1 MRSGDLVIF
10 GCLQPQI
17 KGYFCCSSS
26 LHHLNPT
33 YVKEEVCKSLLLPHS
48 GIFDGGGENQTI
60 SLGTETRAQP
70 VLPAHASASPR
81 RRAAQL
87 VHQLSARSTW
97 KGGGKK
103 KKQHVSTR
111 TWTLPGRKKATAA
124 IKLISFS
131 NIYKTFSRRIM
142 TQADQSL

>member
-26 LHHLNPT
+26 LHHLNPA

-48 GIFDGGGENQTI
+48 GIFGGGGENQTI

-87 VHQLSARSTW
+87 VHQLSARRTW

-103 KKQHVSTR
+103 KKPAREHKDLDVT
-111 TWTLPGRKKATAA
+111 GEKKSHSGNK
-124 IKLISFS
+124 INFL
-131 NIYKTFSRRIM
+131 
-142 TQADQSL
+142 L

>member
-48 GIFDGGGENQTI
+48 GIFGGGGGENQTI

-70 VLPAHASASPR
+70 VLTAHASASPQEEGSSACASAQCTKDLER
-81 RRAAQL
+81 RR
-87 VHQLSARSTW
+87 
-97 KGGGKK
+97 KK
-103 KKQHVSTR
+103 KKTAREHKDLDVT
-111 TWTLPGRKKATAA
+111 GEKKSHSGNK
-124 IKLISFS
+124 INFL
-131 NIYKTFSRRIM
+131 
-142 TQADQSL
+142 L

>member
-33 YVKEEVCKSLLLPHS
+33 HVKEEVCKSLLLPHS
-48 GIFDGGGENQTI
+48 GIFGGGGANQTI

-70 VLPAHASASPR
+70 VLPAHASASPQEEGSPACASAQCMKDLER
-81 RRAAQL
+81 RR
-87 VHQLSARSTW
+87 
-97 KGGGKK
+97 KK

>member
-70 VLPAHASASPR
+70 VLTAHASASPQEEGSPACASAQCTKHLER
-81 RRAAQL
+81 RR
-87 VHQLSARSTW
+87 
-97 KGGGKK
+97 KK
-103 KKQHVSTR
+103 KETAREHKDLDVTR
-111 TWTLPGRKKATAA
+111 EKKSHSGNK
-124 IKLISFS
+124 INFL
-131 NIYKTFSRRIM
+131 
-142 TQADQSL
+142 L